1 MGETSQHPSQL
12 QPNPLHWAALH
23 FITMHICYQEVLLI
37 IAAIPGMMLV
47 VGYFLLGLGKLLKGI
62 AWLTEQ
68 L

>member
-1 MGETSQHPSQL
+1 M
-12 QPNPLHWAALH
+12 H
-23 FITMHICYQEVLLI
+23 FCYQEILLI
-37 IAAIPGMMLV
+37 IAAIPGLMLV